1 MVKQLL
7 ISTKRGP
14 YGLVTKML

>member
-7 ISTKRGP
+7 IGTKRGP